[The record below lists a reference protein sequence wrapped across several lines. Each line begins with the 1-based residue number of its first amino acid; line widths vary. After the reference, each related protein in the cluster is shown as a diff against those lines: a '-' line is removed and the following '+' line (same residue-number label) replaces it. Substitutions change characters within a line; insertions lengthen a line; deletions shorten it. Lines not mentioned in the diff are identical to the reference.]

1 MLPLSDESLKKTL
14 RSEEIWKFYKNL
26 CFNCK
31 HGLAPIP
38 PPPPR
43 NENPTMALENPNKP
57 PTEL

>member
-1 MLPLSDESLKKTL
+1 MLPLSDELLKKTL
-14 RSEEIWKFYKNL
+14 RSEGIWEFYKNL

-31 HGLAPIP
+31 HDLVPI